1 MSRSLDGI
9 NYWPSKVEI
18 LAKWWR
24 KNLLR
29 TAESLCTAMSLAG
42 SGKGWWQH
50 EESDLSKRIRNSM
63 EARNLRRIVVVSYP
77 SRAEQRA
84 VMRRRLD
91 SAGVAGYSFFDGVD
105 CRSEPPCAAY
115 LDRLHDLDG
124 LQTNASYQVAD
135 GWKTLEFCCANEYCD
150 LENLIKMTH
159 PFYQRSCQFLFFR
172 RAQSRPQ

>member
-50 EESDLSKRIRNSM
+50 EESDLSKRFRNSM
-63 EARNLRRIVVVSYP
+63 EARNLRRIVVMSYP

-84 VMRRRLD
+84 VMMRRLD
-91 SAGVAGYSFFDGVD
+91 SAGVAGSSFFDGVD

-115 LDRLHDLDG
+115 LDGLHDFVG

-135 GWKTLEFCCANEYCD
+135 GWWTFE
-150 LENLIKMTH
+150 
-159 PFYQRSCQFLFFR
+159 SCSATVCF
-172 RAQSRPQ
+172 

>member
-1 MSRSLDGI
+1 M
-9 NYWPSKVEI
+9 
-18 LAKWWR
+18 AKWWR

-50 EESDLSKRIRNSM
+50 EESDLSKRFRNSM

-84 VMRRRLD
+84 VMMRRLD

-115 LDRLHDLDG
+115 LDGLHDFVG
-124 LQTNASYQVAD
+124 LQTNASFQVAD
-135 GWKTLEFCCANEYCD
+135 GWWTFE
-150 LENLIKMTH
+150 
-159 PFYQRSCQFLFFR
+159 SCSATVCF
-172 RAQSRPQ
+172 